1 MNSKNS
7 FTYVISGDERT
18 NTEANPAYYDIDFG
32 GFSGKNQD
40 YYCEVLSFSMN
51 GKITAAPA
59 PIGYFMFMAEN
70 LNNNGF
76 FMVKKISNRDCLI
89 SIVPLTAII
98 DAHQQIT
105 GTNGISFKVNNCQ
118 MRRPVRFKFL
128 KSDFTEAVS
137 LTDYNVGAETKWI
150 LVLKLTPIE

>member
-1 MNSKNS
+1 MVKLQEHQPQL
-7 FTYVISGDERT
+7 VI
-18 NTEANPAYYDIDFG
+18 
-32 GFSGKNQD
+32 
-40 YYCEVLSFSMN
+40 
-51 GKITAAPA
+51 
-59 PIGYFMFMAEN
+59 FMFMAEN
-70 LNNNGF
+70 LNEYGF

-98 DAHQQIT
+98 DAHHQIT

-137 LTDYNVGAETKWI
+137 GTDYNVAAETKWI
-150 LVLKLTPIE
+150 LVLKLTPID